1 MELSCKCGHIWAYK
15 GKSEHYATCPRCH
28 NLVNVKKAKSL
39 ESTKKEAVTDGPID
53 PARLLGLINKA
64 AEGVENGK
72 PVAVDAII
80 KSSEK
85 GEPTLTYTDVVKL
98 FGVTPVYKR
107 ITANMLC
114 FTPEHHEALIAK
126 SSAIIEGLCDGSL
139 HSNSWCPNCGGY
151 YRFEGSDGKY
161 VHIDDIPKDAKLI
174 LDKKQ
179 AAQSCDI
186 NYGKQAGLKN

>member
-1 MELSCKCGHIWAYK
+1 MPMELSCKCGHIWAYK

-126 SSAIIEGLCDGSL
+126 SSAIIEGLCDGSMPCKSSTTL
-139 HSNSWCPNCGGY
+139 SRSKG
-151 YRFEGSDGKY
+151 
-161 VHIDDIPKDAKLI
+161 VHGVVLLNRCTLATVPKSI
-174 LDKKQ
+174 SIQSKK
-179 AAQSCDI
+179 
-186 NYGKQAGLKN
+186 